1 MMMADG
7 SQVSLKDVHVGV
19 VEDSQELS
27 VLLDDSLSAAGYS
40 VQLMRRGEEALL
52 CLSSRVPDL
61 MIIDWSLPS
70 LSGVELLHRLRQK
83 TTNTAMPIIM
93 LTSFTGEHDI
103 VQAFDAG
110 ADDLV
115 SKPFSVQEL
124 LARIEALLRRRI
136 PDKSAA
142 VLKVGDIEFD
152 RDAMRVRRRGRIV
165 ELGPINMQLI
175 ELFLAHPGEVLS
187 RQEILEAVWG
197 HEGVVDARTI
207 DVHVGRL
214 RKALLTAWRTDPITT
229 LRGVGYRYD
238 PK

>member
-7 SQVSLKDVHVGV
+7 SQVALKDVRVGV

-27 VLLDDSLSAAGYS
+27 VLLDRSLSAAGYS
-40 VQLMRRGEEALL
+40 VQLMKRGEEAE
-52 CLSSRVPDL
+52 CCVNDRVPDL
-61 MIIDWSLPS
+61 MIIDWLLPG
-70 LSGVELLHRLRQK
+70 LSGVELLRRLRRK
-83 TTNTAMPIIM
+83 TSAQAMPIIV
-93 LTSFTGEHDI
+93 LTASTAEYDI
-103 VQAFDAG
+103 IQAFDAG

-115 SKPFSVQEL
+115 STPFSVREL
-124 LARIEALLRRRI
+124 LARVEALLRRRI
-136 PDKSAA
+136 TDNFAA

-165 ELGPINMQLI
+165 ELGPINIQLI
-175 ELFLAHPGEVLS
+175 ELFLAHPGKVLS
-187 RQEILEAVWG
+187 RHEILNAVWG
-197 HEGVVDARTI
+197 HEGLVDERTI

-214 RKALLTAWRTDPITT
+214 RKALLTAWKTDPITT